1 MPLPFSCR
9 AAGRNNIKPKR
20 RVPVPWSDFMCR
32 QDKAKLTVAD
42 GRRLHPPANS
52 QRLAAP
58 LGMPISTGMSLR
70 SSKVLTL
77 GLAVVFCAWGAEHAF
92 ARSKKHRI
100 EPSVVP
106 SMMLDE
112 GGTPIIMQG
121 LERPKRPVEDKDHPT
136 NRAERLSKIP
146 RGSSGTVPPPVPS
159 PRGGPPSQPPP
170 APYNPPPINS
180 FSDRVTQCLHSFPLN
195 AGLGN
200 NPTNRDAYVRSCA
213 N

>member
-1 MPLPFSCR
+1 
-9 AAGRNNIKPKR
+9 
-20 RVPVPWSDFMCR
+20 
-32 QDKAKLTVAD
+32 
-42 GRRLHPPANS
+42 
-52 QRLAAP
+52 
-58 LGMPISTGMSLR
+58 MSLP

-77 GLAVVFCAWGAEHAF
+77 GLAVAVCAWAADHAL
-92 ARSKKHRI
+92 ARSKKTRV

-106 SMMLDE
+106 SIMLDKDE

-121 LERPKRPVEDKDHPT
+121 LERPKRPVADEDHP
-136 NRAERLSKIP
+136 NKRAERLSKIP
-146 RGSSGTVPPPVPS
+146 QGSSTYVPPPVPS
-159 PRGGPPSQPPP
+159 PRGGPPSPVLLQPPP